1 MAPRRSIWNGT
12 LGNQRQS
19 VVISGH
25 QWSSPGA
32 ARWAL
37 SGHQWSSVVISG
49 HHLERHV
56 GHGLPH
62 GGKAFPRALAQE
74 PKGNIEGGTCGGS
87 ETEREK
93 RGAVVST
100 CILGGSGFHISE
112 RVAIRGHPRPSEAV
126 RGHHLPH
133 FRASNN
139 QRSSEVISGYQRPS
153 PPQFSSE

>member
-1 MAPRRSIWNGT
+1 MVYIGGT
-12 LGNQRQS
+12 
-19 VVISGH
+19 ISGH
-25 QWSSPGA
+25 QWSSEVLIGTQ
-32 ARWAL
+32 WSSVAL
-37 SGHQWSSVVISG
+37 TWNGTLGTQWSSVVISG

-112 RVAIRGHPRPSEAV
+112 RVAIRGHPRPSEAI

-133 FRASNN
+133 FRASSN